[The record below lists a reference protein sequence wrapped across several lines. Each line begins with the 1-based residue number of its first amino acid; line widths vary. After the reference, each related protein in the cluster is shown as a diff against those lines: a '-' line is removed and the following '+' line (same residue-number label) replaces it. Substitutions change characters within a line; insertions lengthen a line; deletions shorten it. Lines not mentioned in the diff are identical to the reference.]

1 MTPAPAPATRPR
13 KKTGQPAK
21 MNRRYW
27 DIINWFITNPQST
40 VTECARVH
48 GYSVPRLSVIINTDF
63 FKEELAKRNREVAA
77 LVNRSVSSRLENL
90 ARLGIEDLEERVTDK
105 NEVIPIESVTKIVEV
120 ATRGMGLGVPKAQP
134 AVQNTF
140 ALSVDQNLLEE
151 ARKRY
156 REQQGDARHDPVTI
170 EAAPP
175 TEQSADL
182 PAAGPDPKCEVLRPS
197 RVD

>member
-1 MTPAPAPATRPR
+1 MTPGPAPATRPR
-13 KKTGQPAK
+13 KKTNQPAK

-156 REQQGDARHDPVTI
+156 REQQGDTRHDPDTI
-170 EAAPP
+170 EAAPEP
-175 TEQSADL
+175 SRPAQL
-182 PAAGPDPKCEVLRPS
+182 PAPGPDPEREVLRPP